1 MGRGEGDARSL
12 PGPRLCPRGHPR
24 GAEPF
29 VMLIRADITPHIKAE
44 GAAYKAAPGAAPPER
59 PRSPRSPAW
68 AEVSGDR
75 RGCEALPGEVGRGQR
90 LGGAPR
96 NAEGAGLAKNRGLRG
111 VARIPRRG
119 DASSGMRGRRK
130 TPRGST
136 ERGFLEAAKQ
146 TEEMTGREAAWRLQG
161 RRETRRTGRRRETQE
176 DAWGRENGGNAKESR
191 GLETAR
197 DGGYRG
203 NARKEETRRLN

>member
-1 MGRGEGDARSL
+1 MGPGEGDARSL
-12 PGPRLCPRGHPR
+12 PGPRPCPRGHPR

-44 GAAYKAAPGAAPPER
+44 GDAYKAAPGAAPPER
-59 PRSPRSPAW
+59 PRSPRSPAR

-96 NAEGAGLAKNRGLRG
+96 NAEGARLAKNRGLRG
-111 VARIPRRG
+111 VPRILRRG
-119 DASSGMRGRRK
+119 DASRRMRGRRK
-130 TPRGST
+130 TPGGST

-146 TEEMTGREAAWRLQG
+146 TEEMPGREAAWRLQG
-161 RRETRRTGRRRETQE
+161 KGRPRKMHGAGKTEEMQRRAEAWRLQGRGDTRGMQGRRRL
-176 DAWGRENGGNAKESR
+176 R
-191 GLETAR
+191 G
-197 DGGYRG
+197 
-203 NARKEETRRLN
+203 